1 MPTVTGVMKYIGAVY
16 ILYLAFHIAVSKP
29 SYDDEE
35 KSASFFKGFMMQF
48 VNIKIYMFGITAITG
63 YIVEFS
69 SSFRVLL
76 FFELFIATMGTVATG
91 TWIGIG
97 VLIQK
102 FYMKHYRIINIIL
115 ALTLLEC
122 DYGMLK

>member
-1 MPTVTGVMKYIGAVY
+1 
-16 ILYLAFHIAVSKP
+16 
-29 SYDDEE
+29 
-35 KSASFFKGFMMQF
+35 MMQF

-102 FYMKHYRIINIIL
+102 FYMKQEAISDCNTNIKMRSYKWKIMIIHLKTVFIL
-115 ALTLLEC
+115 VL
-122 DYGMLK
+122 